1 MKIMRLFCNNNECQI
16 VGKMPMI
23 LDLCENQRSN
33 PTPSGRASGFSIEKD
48 IGDMSMVL
56 RPVLIGTT
64 EHVLM
69 FCTQV

>member
-1 MKIMRLFCNNNECQI
+1 
-16 VGKMPMI
+16 MPMI
-23 LDLCENQRSN
+23 LDLWENQRSN

-48 IGDMSMVL
+48 IVDMLPVL
-56 RPVLIGTT
+56 RLVLIGTT

>member
-23 LDLCENQRSN
+23 LDLWENQRSN

-48 IGDMSMVL
+48 IVDM
-56 RPVLIGTT
+56 
-64 EHVLM
+64 
-69 FCTQV
+69 

>member
-1 MKIMRLFCNNNECQI
+1 MNVKLL
-16 VGKMPMI
+16 GKMPMI
-23 LDLCENQRSN
+23 LDLWENQRSN

-48 IGDMSMVL
+48 IVDMSPVL

-69 FCTQV
+69 FYTQV